1 MSIDDERE
9 LRQRLDAALETITP
23 RPAPVGAV
31 LRQGRTV
38 RTRRR
43 VLAGACVAAA
53 VVVGLSVPALLHRQA
68 AAPSP
73 APLVTVVPP
82 GPHSPAGL
90 VASGVVGS
98 RHWRVIADKPSRG
111 SMCFEAGSLYCGE
124 PARAIGPVSFGSGGS
139 GDLQAHFGP
148 VRRDVTRVDVSL
160 ADGAVLVLH
169 PVRLYGGK
177 YVAFATPLHMRIVAA
192 TAYSARSELARAA
205 AFNGAGT
212 AIFGMWLRPGQA
224 GLAQVTY
231 QIGSGLTDG
240 RAWSV
245 FEHAGPWGRCFT
257 SDDHEVDCADT
268 AGSMVSPGQVTTLF
282 MEPGPDG
289 GAGLYAAVATEQVT
303 AVRLTLSDGRVI
315 SPRVVPA
322 GGQKAY
328 AFGVP
333 SGLRVLRW
341 TAYGAGGQRLGS
353 GNGAGG

>member
-1 MSIDDERE
+1 M
-9 LRQRLDAALETITP
+9 
-23 RPAPVGAV
+23 
-31 LRQGRTV
+31 
-38 RTRRR
+38 
-43 VLAGACVAAA
+43 
-53 VVVGLSVPALLHRQA
+53 
-68 AAPSP
+68 
-73 APLVTVVPP
+73 
-82 GPHSPAGL
+82 
-90 VASGVVGS
+90 
-98 RHWRVIADKPSRG
+98 
-111 SMCFEAGSLYCGE
+111 YCGE
-124 PARAIGPVSFGSGGS
+124 PARTTEPVSFGAGGP
-139 GDLQAHFGP
+139 GDLLSHFGP
-148 VRRDVTRVDVSL
+148 VRPDVTRVEVSL

-224 GLAQVTY
+224 GLSPVTY
-231 QIGSGLTDG
+231 KIGSGLADG
-240 RAWSV
+240 TAWSV
-245 FEHAGPWGRCFT
+245 FEYAGPWGRCFT
-257 SDDHEVDCADT
+257 GDGGVDCAGV
-268 AGSMVSPGQVTTLF
+268 AGSMVSPGQVTTVF

-303 AVRLTLSDGRVI
+303 AVRLALSGGRLI

-328 AFGVP
+328 AFAVP